1 MKSFKKEFF
10 MTLAIVREY
19 LPDIVIVGGWVPL
32 IYYHYLLSD
41 KTKMPL
47 MTRDID
53 IVIPERLEVKGNK
66 SLDKLLMDAGFHIKF
81 TSMREVPSVSYE
93 GKIGDYEVEIEF
105 LTHMKGEGKEEVVIV
120 QDGLHAQALRYLS
133 ILLENTVE
141 VVIDDFILDDESKM
155 KIKVPTPGAY
165 IFQKGLTFSRRNN
178 EVKRSKD
185 LYYIFD
191 VLSQDSVLFE
201 RIVVEFTEFKAIY
214 PLKWLKQFVININKN
229 FRDINSSGV
238 ERVLSQKPRNHL
250 PHLNDEQFR
259 WYVLR
264 TFQDLIVKIE
274 SVISAQSVKQD
285 LE

>member
-1 MKSFKKEFF
+1 

-32 IYYHYLLSD
+32 IYYHYLCSY
-41 KTKMPL
+41 KEKMPL
-47 MTRDID
+47 MTKDID
-53 IVIPERLEVKGNK
+53 IVVPERLGIKGNK
-66 SLDKLLMDAGFHIKF
+66 SLDKLLENAGFHVRFKS
-81 TSMREVPSVSYE
+81 TREVPSVSYE
-93 GKIGDYEVEIEF
+93 GKIGDFEVEIEF
-105 LTHMKGEGKEEVVIV
+105 LTHMKGEGKEQVVIV

-133 ILLENTVE
+133 ILLENAVE
-141 VVIDDFILDDESKM
+141 VVIDDFLLDDESKM

-178 EVKRSKD
+178 EVKKSKD

-191 VLSQDSVLFE
+191 VLSQDSGLFE
-201 RIVVEFTEFKAIY
+201 RIIAEFTEFKANY
-214 PLKWLKQFVININKN
+214 PLKWLKRFTRDINKN

-238 ERVLSQKPRNHL
+238 ERVLSQRPRNHL
-250 PHLNDEQFR
+250 PHLNDDQFR
-259 WYVLR
+259 QYVLR